1 MRKDLH
7 EGKYKPD
14 LAKQAEFEQ
23 LVDATCDFSKDQWG
37 LEGLE
42 QELQYL
48 TQDDSFKIELWLF
61 L

>member
-48 TQDDSFKIELWLF
+48 TQDDSFKIEL
-61 L
+61 